1 LELFTDFVEHK
12 VDAICAAFSNLL
24 SRATSKMPKEWNLRF
39 AQIMQRSMLSQFLE
53 ARNLFHKKSPS
64 ISTYMSQRSEFG
76 YMDIALGIIDYVDD
90 VFLPNTMYYNSPM
103 QKLLQGTANVACWHN
118 DIYSF
123 QKELANEEKYNL
135 VIIIG
140 KEMGNS
146 YNKAA
151 ELVNQM
157 VLNELEAIHHA
168 ITDLRVLSQNNNEIT
183 TSQKIAIEQYI
194 LGCTSFISSSHEF
207 HIQSSRFL
215 V

>member
-1 LELFTDFVEHK
+1 
-12 VDAICAAFSNLL
+12 
-24 SRATSKMPKEWNLRF
+24 
-39 AQIMQRSMLSQFLE
+39 
-53 ARNLFHKKSPS
+53 
-64 ISTYMSQRSEFG
+64 
-76 YMDIALGIIDYVDD
+76 
-90 VFLPNTMYYNSPM
+90 
-103 QKLLQGTANVACWHN
+103 
-118 DIYSF
+118 
-123 QKELANEEKYNL
+123 

-157 VLNELEAIHHA
+157 VLNKLEEVHCA
-168 ITDLRVLSQNNNEIT
+168 ITDLRVLSQNNNEVT

-207 HIQSSRFL
+207 HTQSPRFR